1 MMCLRRWSWFSI
13 YYLFIPEVSYDVF
26 VMSGEPNKLALEE
39 GNINERGVKID
50 ELEDKHFEGEVVIK
64 IGLSSMHL

>member
-1 MMCLRRWSWFSI
+1 
-13 YYLFIPEVSYDVF
+13 
-26 VMSGEPNKLALEE
+26 MSGEPNKLALEE